1 MKKRIIFE
9 KNLEAE
15 GLQIEREQTQKI
27 HFIKL
32 HASQNVLCTYCAI
45 LKIKMPIK
53 VMAGQENIIEDEF
66 HLMQEV
72 KSFFGRPFEFIKLDT
87 VLFPEK
93 KYQLTYEF
101 SKEKSYL

>member
-1 MKKRIIFE
+1 
-9 KNLEAE
+9 
-15 GLQIEREQTQKI
+15 
-27 HFIKL
+27 
-32 HASQNVLCTYCAI
+32 
-45 LKIKMPIK
+45 MP
-53 VMAGQENIIEDEF
+53 GQENIIEDEF

-72 KSFFGRPFEFIKLDT
+72 KSFFGRPFEFIKLNT